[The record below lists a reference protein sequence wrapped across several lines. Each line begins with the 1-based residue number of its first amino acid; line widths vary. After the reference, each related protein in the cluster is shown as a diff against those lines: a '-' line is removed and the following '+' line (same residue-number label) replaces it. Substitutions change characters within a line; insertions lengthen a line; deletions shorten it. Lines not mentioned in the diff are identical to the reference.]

1 LRGVELARSG
11 RPDAIVLDSILPDL
25 RGTEVCSQLQ
35 ENRST
40 ATIPI
45 VAMSGRDA
53 RRLRA
58 DFERFAAV
66 KAFLEKPCPRGALV
80 ASIRDLLR
88 SGTSPQREEVGTA
101 QSRGDDPVAAI
112 VAEIERVLDKPPAAR
127 RTLLRIIVRKHLH
140 ATTR

>member
-1 LRGVELARSG
+1 M
-11 RPDAIVLDSILPDL
+11 LDSILPDL

-88 SGTSPQREEVGTA
+88 SGWQRRRA
-101 QSRGDDPVAAI
+101 QPPLQHGHLA
-112 VAEIERVLDKPPAAR
+112 VLGRPPRHGRPAR
-127 RTLLRIIVRKHLH
+127 FFF
-140 ATTR
+140 